1 MNVDTLAK
9 ILMKELD
16 YASLARYLLENKRAA
31 QSEIT
36 YGRSPKRFNL
46 YVKAAEIALAK
57 KGK

>member
-1 MNVDTLAK
+1 MTAEKLAQ
-9 ILMKELD
+9 ILMKDLD
-16 YASLARYLLENKRAA
+16 YAGLARYLLENKRAA
-31 QSEIT
+31 QSEVT

>member
-1 MNVDTLAK
+1 MTAEKLAQ
-9 ILMKELD
+9 ILMKDLD

-46 YVKAAEIALAK
+46 YVRAAEIALAK